1 MVSALEKI
9 REVENMKDADS
20 SVTNR
25 SGLSI
30 SLRPS
35 GIRGLISA

>member
-1 MVSALEKI
+1 M
-9 REVENMKDADS
+9 RDAES